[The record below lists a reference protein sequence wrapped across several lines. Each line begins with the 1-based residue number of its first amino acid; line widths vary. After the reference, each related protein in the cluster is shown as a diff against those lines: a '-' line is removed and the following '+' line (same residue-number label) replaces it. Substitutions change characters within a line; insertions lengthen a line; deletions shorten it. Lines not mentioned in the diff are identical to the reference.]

1 MEVDQVAATAN
12 PSANQGAPA
21 QQSLP
26 FVEKYRPAGLGDI
39 ISHTEIV
46 TTSKLLINALILSYS
61 SQVHWVKEYAAFAL
75 LWATR
80 HRQDILHASDRK
92 GDLRRQ
98 KLQAHDA
105 RVERIR
111 WPWHQRSQRSDQ
123 ELLQYIAIDESWR
136 QTCHSRRVWL
146 DDLSRPI
153 RTP

>member
-61 SQVHWVKEYAAFAL
+61 SQVH
-75 LWATR
+75 
-80 HRQDILHASDRK
+80 
-92 GDLRRQ
+92 
-98 KLQAHDA
+98 
-105 RVERIR
+105 
-111 WPWHQRSQRSDQ
+111 
-123 ELLQYIAIDESWR
+123 
-136 QTCHSRRVWL
+136 
-146 DDLSRPI
+146 
-153 RTP
+153 